1 MDELTLQVVKRNI
14 LGKKNRFLRRQ
25 GITPVHLFGHS
36 VESQALQCDTV
47 RLKQIIAHA
56 GTARLISLSI
66 DGEKQPKNV
75 FVREIQR
82 DALGKQLLHV
92 DFYQVRMAEA
102 VRVDVPIV
110 LVGEAPALRAT
121 ENMLAQELNSLT
133 IECLPDQIP
142 SSLELD
148 MGSLTE
154 AEQAIR
160 VKDIELAEGVVALQD
175 PEQIVVKITARPA
188 EIVEE
193 VVVEEEV
200 AAPKVPPLPEEES
213 KEE

>member
-1 MDELTLQVVKRNI
+1 MLK
-14 LGKKNRFLRRQ
+14 
-25 GITPVHLFGHS
+25 S
-36 VESQALQCDTV
+36 VLV
-47 RLKQIIAHA
+47 RGVQKD
-56 GTARLISLSI
+56 ARTG
-66 DGEKQPKNV
+66 D
-75 FVREIQR
+75 
-82 DALGKQLLHV
+82 LLHV

-110 LVGEAPALRAT
+110 LVGEAPALRSK

-148 MGSLTE
+148 VGSLTE

-175 PEQIVVKITARPA
+175 PEHIVVKITARPA

-213 KEE
+213 REE

>member
-1 MDELTLQVVKRNI
+1 MEQLELLATTRDI
-14 LGKKNRFLRRQ
+14 LGKKVRFLRRQ
-25 GITPVHLFGHS
+25 GITPVHLFGPD
-36 VESQALQCDTV
+36 VESMALQCDTAELQRILAQAGRTKLVGLRLDKANMLKSVLV
-47 RLKQIIAHA
+47 RGVQKD
-56 GTARLISLSI
+56 ARTG
-66 DGEKQPKNV
+66 D
-75 FVREIQR
+75 
-82 DALGKQLLHV
+82 LLHV

-110 LVGEAPALRAT
+110 LIGEAPALRSK

-148 MGSLTE
+148 VGSLTE

-200 AAPKVPPLPEEES
+200 AAPSPEEES
-213 KEE
+213 EET